1 MEAKQDTTKQPM
13 SYKDNI
19 LKYLEMN
26 EEENTTIQ
34 NLWDAAKAVPGGNF
48 IVIQAYFRKQ
58 EILQINNL
66 TLPLKELEKER
77 TNNPKLV
84 EGKKS

>member
-13 SYKDNI
+13 SYKDKI

-34 NLWDAAKAVPGGNF
+34 NL
-48 IVIQAYFRKQ
+48 
-58 EILQINNL
+58 
-66 TLPLKELEKER
+66 
-77 TNNPKLV
+77 
-84 EGKKS
+84 